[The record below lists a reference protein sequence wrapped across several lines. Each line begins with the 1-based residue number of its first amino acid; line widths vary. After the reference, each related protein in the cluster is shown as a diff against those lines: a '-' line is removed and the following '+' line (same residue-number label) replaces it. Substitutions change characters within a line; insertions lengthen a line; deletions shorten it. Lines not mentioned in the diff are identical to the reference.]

1 MFWDNE
7 KDSDWT
13 QRWKNGV
20 FLKWWVKNETRD
32 ASCRG
37 QQAGE
42 KIERRRCQAREVDPH
57 PGVQQPR
64 RRRARLQDRARR
76 LRSLTLVGS
85 PAPDSPNRQLIA
97 PASGPG

>member
-32 ASCRG
+32 AILPWVVLVALILLALTG
-37 QQAGE
+37 L
-42 KIERRRCQAREVDPH
+42 
-57 PGVQQPR
+57 
-64 RRRARLQDRARR
+64 ARLFGMH
-76 LRSLTLVGS
+76 LGL
-85 PAPDSPNRQLIA
+85 
-97 PASGPG
+97 